1 MVPSLSPGSLEERDF
16 FIEEESSDENQ
27 ASTPDSLDERMNT
40 RSLAAE
46 APMVS
51 DTVIELAVGR
61 DRAVVRTGWEPV
73 AAAYRPSTDG
83 ARPGLL
89 ALLLS

>member
-1 MVPSLSPGSLEERDF
+1 VVPSRSPGSLEERDF
-16 FIEEESSDENQ
+16 CLVEKWTGEDREK
-27 ASTPDSLDERMNT
+27 PDRLDETMKI
-40 RSLAAE
+40 RSQVAE

-51 DTVIELAVGR
+51 DSVRQVTPAVR
-61 DRAVVRTGWEPV
+61 DRAVVDAGWESV
-73 AAAYRPSTDG
+73 AA